1 MRMTPAH
8 SELVR
13 NLFKQLEKQPQQPTA
28 SSSHKQP
35 AAARSSPGAARRSPG
50 AAQEPPG
57 EAQEQPESHQAQARS
72 SQEQPRSS
80 PGPAQE
86 QPRSSP
92 GEGEGHPGAARSRP
106 GAAQEQ
112 PGAAQAQ
119 PGAAQEQPRRSP
131 EATFDVFLAGRG
143 GPKSEEASFGINFHQ
158 KSGPAIHR
166 DLLKNCFFEQCLRHS
181 APPPRRLP
189 STCFWPEGGAQK

>member
-1 MRMTPAH
+1 MRETPPYRVAPDHTKTPPLGPKLAYFLGCMIAH
-8 SELVR
+8 AFW
-13 NLFKQLEKQPQQPTA
+13 NTI
-28 SSSHKQP
+28 
-35 AAARSSPGAARRSPG
+35 
-50 AAQEPPG
+50 PPG
-57 EAQEQPESHQAQARS
+57 PCPTGVKLEGNTSHHPQEGSAMGLWPHKGTSKPR
-72 SQEQPRSS
+72 SQE
-80 PGPAQE
+80 GAAQE

-92 GEGEGHPGAARSRP
+92 KQPGAARSRP

-166 DLLKNCFFEQCLRHS
+166 DLLKKCFFEQFLRHS
-181 APPPRRLP
+181 GPPPRRLP